1 MQPAPKPKP
10 KVDSTAVQRGI
21 PGMGPKPQLTRPD
34 GRLLDSDLVSLQE
47 QLAKKEEAINGF
59 IEENLAKHQKWNQGW
74 EDLTWRPIT
83 PPLEQAASRSTFRPV
98 TCQQLPTPPASV
110 SSENSS
116 DNLNA
121 DQDMNKAEKQNRV
134 VVRYA
139 SPPDDV
145 PYLDQRRYRRRKG
158 RGGRIMVD
166 RRGVKRPCPE
176 PIDERVLD
184 RHKYSGDSSEDE
196 QLYFVDPYDN
206 LHIKYRMMIDR
217 QGEKGQGVVQRSIG
231 DSNHLHQNYN
241 RSASGHLLPPS
252 NAAG

>member
-1 MQPAPKPKP
+1 
-10 KVDSTAVQRGI
+10 
-21 PGMGPKPQLTRPD
+21 
-34 GRLLDSDLVSLQE
+34 
-47 QLAKKEEAINGF
+47 
-59 IEENLAKHQKWNQGW
+59 
-74 EDLTWRPIT
+74 
-83 PPLEQAASRSTFRPV
+83 
-98 TCQQLPTPPASV
+98 
-110 SSENSS
+110 
-116 DNLNA
+116 
-121 DQDMNKAEKQNRV
+121 
-134 VVRYA
+134 
-139 SPPDDV
+139 
-145 PYLDQRRYRRRKG
+145 
-158 RGGRIMVD
+158 MVD

-231 DSNHLHQNYN
+231 DSNHLHQNHN